1 MKRFKA
7 EQVKKLIKSNNTR
20 VGLSTCVAVGGGG
33 RFRAYSARI

>member
-20 VGLSTCVAVGGGG
+20 VGLSTCVSVGGGQ
-33 RFRAYSARI
+33 FSST